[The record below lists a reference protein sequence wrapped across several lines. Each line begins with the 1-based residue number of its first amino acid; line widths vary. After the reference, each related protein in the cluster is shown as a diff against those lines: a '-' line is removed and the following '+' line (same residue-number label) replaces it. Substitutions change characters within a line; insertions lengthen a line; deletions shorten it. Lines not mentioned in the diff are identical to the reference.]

1 MWSYAKQCENML
13 VLIHIYVLNWDV
25 SNVINMLVIDI
36 AYYNK

>member
-1 MWSYAKQCENML
+1 ML